1 MTYTV
6 YFVLT
11 LRYNLGRKMY
21 GLVWTAFLPL
31 YGFPYKDKIVS
42 QPFLKMGIPTT
53 AHIFVYYDGALN
65 MSLVGQSNGCI
76 CPDDCLLSGQLSSSR
91 DEGRLETRKLVC
103 LNQYHIQS
111 FMTIK
116 NSSEIICKF
125 TCKPRGPLLLTK
137 LTKDTVQMNDHIAW
151 NCAWPNTRL
160 FVDAFPSG
168 L

>member
-1 MTYTV
+1 
-6 YFVLT
+6 
-11 LRYNLGRKMY
+11 MY

-91 DEGRLETRKLVC
+91 DEGRLETRELVC
-103 LNQYHIQS
+103 KKRIRTIISIYIINLDNGLVPNRNKVWHI
-111 FMTIK
+111 I
-116 NSSEIICKF
+116 N
-125 TCKPRGPLLLTK
+125 
-137 LTKDTVQMNDHIAW
+137 
-151 NCAWPNTRL
+151 
-160 FVDAFPSG
+160 
-168 L
+168 